1 MIDEDSLQKLEKR
14 NAAILPQLDERQRR
28 IFAAAEARAA
38 GHGGIAAV
46 SRVTLIAA
54 STIGRGLH
62 DRAWP
67 EGTRCAA
74 PLALQRL
81 RELPGSGSDHPPA
94 CHLLS
99 PAMLADPGRQDGDGA
114 LAGGRRG
121 SFRTRTA
128 PLPARPISSGTN
140 PGGATW
146 HAASL
151 ARRPRLP

>member
-74 PLALQRL
+74 PLAFQRL
-81 RELPGSGSDHPPA
+81 RELPGSGSDDPPA

-99 PAMLADPGRQDGDGA
+99 PAMLADPGRQDGDRA
-114 LAGGRRG
+114 FAGGRRL
-121 SFRTRTA
+121 SIPNRNA
-128 PLPARPISSGTN
+128 PPRALPLSSETGPRRATCHPVARGRP
-140 PGGATW
+140 A
-146 HAASL
+146 
-151 ARRPRLP
+151 ARR